1 MPKLSIRPYSIAE
14 LEQAPNVGELLAEY
28 AAEGITE
35 GLGPVVAQWW
45 LYRKMEESGLLHT
58 IGAFLDDTLVGFVTV
73 VVMQRP
79 HYEALI
85 GSYESYFVADA
96 ARKHGAGNALKKAA
110 EDLAFSLGGVGIAF
124 NAAIGSRADKFFSG
138 QHDYRHTHNV
148 HLKVFK

>member
-58 IGAFLDDTLVGFVTV
+58 IGAFLDDTLVGFITM

-85 GSYESYFVADA
+85 ASYESYFVAEH
-96 ARKHGAGNALKKAA
+96 ARKSGAGLALLCAA
-110 EDLAFSLGGVGIAF
+110 EELGKSLGAVGLF
-124 NAAIGSRADKFFSG
+124 VNAAVGSRTDDFFAAKR
-138 QHDYRHTHNV
+138 DYRHTHNV
-148 HLKVFK
+148 YLKGLQ

>member
-1 MPKLSIRPYSIAE
+1 MPRLSICPYSIAE

-58 IGAFLDDTLVGFVTV
+58 IGAFLDDTLVGFITM

-85 GSYESYFVADA
+85 ASYESYFVAESASKSGAGIALRNA
-96 ARKHGAGNALKKAA
+96 AR
-110 EDLAFSLGGVGIAF
+110 DLAASMGAIGMVF
-124 NAAIGSRADKFFSG
+124 NAAVGSRADRFFSA
-138 QHDYRHTHNV
+138 DNSLKHTHNV
-148 HLKVFK
+148 YLMVLK